1 MADASYI
8 DGNPELIL
16 GQEFLTWLWFRSET
30 GNVFRMETPE
40 RRGEPFTVA
49 MEQRIV
55 VRGGEGENQ
64 ETATVVGSFSPLREA
79 RLGLLT
85 GKQVVRCLVRLEK
98 DGMDWQVSLKA
109 EDFSINS
116 LRTPRVARDDGDE
129 DPEGLFL
136 EKMYL
141 IDLGLD
147 MLDEMYRQFLVLR
160 LDPAA
165 WNKEAQAVA
174 QWMQHDISQG
184 SMAPQSD
191 PF

>member
-1 MADASYI
+1 MAEIGYI
-8 DGNPELIL
+8 GENTDLIL

-30 GNVFRMETPE
+30 GNVFRMEGAE
-40 RRGEPFTVA
+40 HKGEPFTVA

-116 LRTPRVARDDGDE
+116 LRTPKVARDDGDE

-147 MLDEMYRQFLVLR
+147 MLDEMFRQFLVLR
-160 LDPAA
+160 LDSAA
-165 WNKEAQAVA
+165 WNSEAAAVA

-184 SMAPQSD
+184 AMAAQGD

>member
-1 MADASYI
+1 MAEIGYI
-8 DGNPELIL
+8 GENTDLIL

-30 GNVFRMETPE
+30 GNVFRMEGAE
-40 RRGEPFTVA
+40 HSGEPFTVA

-116 LRTPRVARDDGDE
+116 LRTP
-129 DPEGLFL
+129 
-136 EKMYL
+136 
-141 IDLGLD
+141 
-147 MLDEMYRQFLVLR
+147 
-160 LDPAA
+160 
-165 WNKEAQAVA
+165 
-174 QWMQHDISQG
+174 
-184 SMAPQSD
+184 
-191 PF
+191 

>member
-1 MADASYI
+1 MAEIGYI
-8 DGNPELIL
+8 GENTDLIL

-30 GNVFRMETPE
+30 GNVFRMEGAE
-40 RRGEPFTVA
+40 HKGEPFTVA

-116 LRTPRVARDDGDE
+116 LRTPKVTRDDGDE

-147 MLDEMYRQFLVLR
+147 MLDEMFRQFLVLR
-160 LDPAA
+160 LDSAA
-165 WNKEAQAVA
+165 WNREAAAVA

-184 SMAPQSD
+184 AMAAQGD

>member
-1 MADASYI
+1 MAEIGYI
-8 DGNPELIL
+8 GENTDLIL

-30 GNVFRMETPE
+30 GNVFRMEGPDYS
-40 RRGEPFTVA
+40 GEPFTVA

-116 LRTPRVARDDGDE
+116 LRTPKVARDDGDE

-147 MLDEMYRQFLVLR
+147 MLDEMFRQFLVLR
-160 LDPAA
+160 LDSAA
-165 WNKEAQAVA
+165 WNREAAAVA

-184 SMAPQSD
+184 AMAAQGD

>member
-1 MADASYI
+1 MAEAGYVGENTDI
-8 DGNPELIL
+8 IL

-30 GNVFRMETPE
+30 GNVFRMEKE
-40 RRGEPFTVA
+40 DRNGEPFTVG

-64 ETATVVGSFSPLREA
+64 ETATVSGSFSPLREA

-98 DGMDWQVSLKA
+98 DGMTWLVTLRA

-116 LRTPRVARDDGDE
+116 LRTPAVSKEDASE
-129 DPEGLFL
+129 DPDALFL

-141 IDLGLD
+141 TELGLD
-147 MLDEMYRQFLVLR
+147 MLDELYRQFLSVR
-160 LDPAA
+160 LAPEWNREAA
-165 WNKEAQAVA
+165 AVT
-174 QWMQHDISQG
+174 QWMRHDISQG
-184 SMAPQSD
+184 TMQPQV
-191 PF
+191 

>member
-1 MADASYI
+1 MAEIGYI
-8 DGNPELIL
+8 GENTDLIL

-30 GNVFRMETPE
+30 GNVFRMEGAE
-40 RRGEPFTVA
+40 RKGEPFTVA

-116 LRTPRVARDDGDE
+116 LRTPKVARDDGDE

-147 MLDEMYRQFLVLR
+147 MLDEMFRQFLALR

-165 WNKEAQAVA
+165 WNREAAAVA

-184 SMAPQSD
+184 AMAAQGD

>member
-1 MADASYI
+1 MAEIGYI
-8 DGNPELIL
+8 GENTDLIL

-30 GNVFRMETPE
+30 GSVFRMEGE
-40 RRGEPFTVA
+40 AHHGEPFNVA

-116 LRTPRVARDDGDE
+116 LRTPKVVRDDGDE

-147 MLDEMYRQFLVLR
+147 MLDEMFRQFLTLR
-160 LDPAA
+160 LSPAA
-165 WNKEAQAVA
+165 WNKEAEAVA
-174 QWMQHDISQG
+174 AWMQHDISQG
-184 SMAPQSD
+184 SMAPQA
-191 PF
+191 

>member
-1 MADASYI
+1 MAEIGYI
-8 DGNPELIL
+8 GENTDLIL

-30 GNVFRMETPE
+30 GNVFRMEGAE
-40 RRGEPFTVA
+40 HKGEPFTVA

-116 LRTPRVARDDGDE
+116 LRTPKVARDDGDE
-129 DPEGLFL
+129 APEGLFL

-141 IDLGLD
+141 IDLSLD
-147 MLDEMYRQFLVLR
+147 MLDEMFRQFLVLR
-160 LDPAA
+160 LDSAA
-165 WNKEAQAVA
+165 WNREAAAVA

-184 SMAPQSD
+184 AMAAQGD

>member
-1 MADASYI
+1 MADAAYI
-8 DGNPELIL
+8 GENTDLVL

-40 RRGEPFTVA
+40 HGGEPFTVG

-64 ETATVVGSFSPLREA
+64 ETATVSGSFSPLREA

-98 DGMDWQVSLKA
+98 DGQTWLVTLKA
-109 EDFSINS
+109 EDLSINS
-116 LRTPRVARDDGDE
+116 LRTPSISREDASE
-129 DPEGLFL
+129 DPDALFL

-141 IDLGLD
+141 IEQGLG
-147 MLDEMYRQFLVLR
+147 MIDEMYKQFLNVR
-160 LDPAA
+160 LDPSG
-165 WNKEAQAVA
+165 WQKESRAVA
-174 QWMQHDISQG
+174 EWMQHDISQG
-184 SMAPQSD
+184 AMQPQV
-191 PF
+191 

>member
-1 MADASYI
+1 MAEIGYI
-8 DGNPELIL
+8 GENTDLIL

-30 GNVFRMETPE
+30 GNVFRMEGAE
-40 RRGEPFTVA
+40 HSGEPFTVA

-116 LRTPRVARDDGDE
+116 LRTPKVARDDGDE

-147 MLDEMYRQFLVLR
+147 MLDEMFRQFLVLR
-160 LDPAA
+160 LDSAA
-165 WNKEAQAVA
+165 WNREAASVA

-184 SMAPQSD
+184 AMAAQGD

>member
-1 MADASYI
+1 MADIGYI
-8 DGNPELIL
+8 GENTDLIL

-30 GNVFRMETPE
+30 GNVFRMEGAE
-40 RRGEPFTVA
+40 HKGEPFTVA

-116 LRTPRVARDDGDE
+116 LRTPKVTRDDGDE

-147 MLDEMYRQFLVLR
+147 MLDEMFRQFLVLR
-160 LDPAA
+160 LDSAA
-165 WNKEAQAVA
+165 WNREASAVA

-184 SMAPQSD
+184 AIAPQGD

>member
-1 MADASYI
+1 MADIGYI
-8 DGNPELIL
+8 GENTDLIL

-40 RRGEPFTVA
+40 HNGEPFTVA

-85 GKQVVRCLVRLEK
+85 GKQVVRALVRLEK
-98 DGMDWQVSLKA
+98 DGMDWQVTLKA
-109 EDFSINS
+109 EDFSINA
-116 LRTPRVARDDGDE
+116 LRTPPMSKEDASE
-129 DPEGLFL
+129 DPDAIFL

-141 IDLGLD
+141 LDQALD
-147 MLDEMYRQFLVLR
+147 MLDEMFRQFLKIR
-160 LDPAA
+160 LAPAA
-165 WNKEAQAVA
+165 WQSEAAAVA
-174 QWMQHDISQG
+174 AWMKHDISQG
-184 SMAPQSD
+184 TMQPEG
-191 PF
+191 

>member
-1 MADASYI
+1 MGSSYTSPIDAAIIATLGPAFTLYI
-8 DGNPELIL
+8 DRLL
-16 GQEFLTWLWFRSET
+16 HH
-30 GNVFRMETPE
+30 
-40 RRGEPFTVA
+40 GEPFNVA

-116 LRTPRVARDDGDE
+116 LRTPKVARDDGDE

-147 MLDEMYRQFLVLR
+147 MLDEMFRQFLTLR
-160 LDPAA
+160 LSPAD
-165 WNKEAQAVA
+165 WQKEAAAVA

-184 SMAPQSD
+184 AMAPQSD

>member
-1 MADASYI
+1 MAELGYI
-8 DGNPELIL
+8 GENTDLIL

-40 RRGEPFTVA
+40 HNGIPFTVT

-85 GKQVVRCLVRLEK
+85 GKQVVRALIHIEK
-98 DGMDWQVSLKA
+98 DGMDWQVTLKA

-116 LRTPRVARDDGDE
+116 LRTPPISKDDAAQ
-129 DPEGLFL
+129 DPDAVFL
-136 EKMYL
+136 EKIYL
-141 IDLGLD
+141 IEQALN
-147 MLDEMYRQFLVLR
+147 MLDEMFQQFLALR
-160 LDPAA
+160 LSPAA
-165 WNKEAQAVA
+165 WQTEAKAVA
-174 QWMQHDISQG
+174 EWMRRDLSGGTMQPGI
-184 SMAPQSD
+184 
-191 PF
+191 

>member
-1 MADASYI
+1 MAEIGYI
-8 DGNPELIL
+8 GENTDLIL

-30 GNVFRMETPE
+30 GNVFRMEGTE
-40 RRGEPFTVA
+40 HNGEPFTVA

-116 LRTPRVARDDGDE
+116 LRTPKVARDDGDE

-141 IDLGLD
+141 IDLGLS
-147 MLDEMYRQFLVLR
+147 MLDEMFRQFLTLR
-160 LDPAA
+160 LTPAA
-165 WNKEAQAVA
+165 WNKEAEAVA
-174 QWMQHDISQG
+174 AWMQHDISQG
-184 SMAPQSD
+184 AMAPQA
-191 PF
+191 

>member
-1 MADASYI
+1 MADIGYI
-8 DGNPELIL
+8 GENTDLIL

-30 GNVFRMETPE
+30 GNVFRMEGAE
-40 RRGEPFTVA
+40 HKGEPFTVA

-116 LRTPRVARDDGDE
+116 LRTPKVTRDDGDE

-141 IDLGLD
+141 IDLVLD
-147 MLDEMYRQFLVLR
+147 MLDEMFRQFLVLR
-160 LDPAA
+160 LDSAA
-165 WNKEAQAVA
+165 WNREASAVA

-184 SMAPQSD
+184 AMAPQGD

>member
-1 MADASYI
+1 MAEIGYI
-8 DGNPELIL
+8 GENTDLIL

-30 GNVFRMETPE
+30 GNVFRMEGAE
-40 RRGEPFTVA
+40 HSGEPFTVA

-116 LRTPRVARDDGDE
+116 LRTPKVAREDGDE

-141 IDLGLD
+141 IDLGLS
-147 MLDEMYRQFLVLR
+147 MLDEMFRQFLTLR
-160 LDPAA
+160 LTPAA
-165 WNKEAQAVA
+165 WNKEAEAVA
-174 QWMQHDISQG
+174 AWMQHDISQG
-184 SMAPQSD
+184 AMAPQA
-191 PF
+191 

>member
-1 MADASYI
+1 MADIGYI
-8 DGNPELIL
+8 GENTDLVL

-30 GNVFRMETPE
+30 GNVFRMESGE
-40 RRGEPFTVA
+40 HSGEPFTVA
-49 MEQRIV
+49 MEQRIS
-55 VRGGEGENQ
+55 VRGGEGESQ
-64 ETATVVGSFSPLREA
+64 ETATVSGSFSPLREA

-98 DGMDWQVSLKA
+98 DGMDWQVTLKA
-109 EDFSINS
+109 EDFSVNS
-116 LRTPRVARDDGDE
+116 LRTPKVARDDGDE

-147 MLDEMYRQFLVLR
+147 MLDEMFRQFMLLR

-165 WNKEAQAVA
+165 WNKEAAAVA
-174 QWMQHDISQG
+174 EWMQHDISQG
-184 SMAPQSD
+184 AMAPQSD

>member
-1 MADASYI
+1 MAEIGYI
-8 DGNPELIL
+8 GENTDLIL

-30 GNVFRMETPE
+30 GNVFRMEGAE
-40 RRGEPFTVA
+40 HSGEPFTVA
-49 MEQRIV
+49 MEQRLV

-116 LRTPRVARDDGDE
+116 LRTPKVARDDGDE

-147 MLDEMYRQFLVLR
+147 MLDEMFRQFLALR
-160 LDPAA
+160 LAPAA
-165 WNKEAQAVA
+165 WNKEAEAVA
-174 QWMQHDISQG
+174 AWMQHDISQG
-184 SMAPQSD
+184 AMAAQGD

>member
-1 MADASYI
+1 MAEIGYI
-8 DGNPELIL
+8 GENTDLIL

-30 GNVFRMETPE
+30 GNVFRMEGAE
-40 RRGEPFTVA
+40 HKGEPFTVA

-116 LRTPRVARDDGDE
+116 LRTPKVARDDGDE

-147 MLDEMYRQFLVLR
+147 MLDEMFRQFLVLR
-160 LDPAA
+160 LDSAA
-165 WNKEAQAVA
+165 WNREAAAVA

-184 SMAPQSD
+184 AMAAQGD

>member
-1 MADASYI
+1 MADIGYI
-8 DGNPELIL
+8 GENTDLVL

-30 GNVFRMETPE
+30 GNVFRMEGGE
-40 RRGEPFTVA
+40 HRGEPFTVA
-49 MEQRIV
+49 MEQRIS
-55 VRGGEGENQ
+55 VRGGEGESQ
-64 ETATVVGSFSPLREA
+64 ETATVSGSFSPLREA

-85 GKQVVRCLVRLEK
+85 GKQVVRCLVRMEK
-98 DGMDWQVSLKA
+98 DGMDWQVTLKA

-116 LRTPRVARDDGDE
+116 LRTPKVARDDGDE

-147 MLDEMYRQFLVLR
+147 MLDEMFRQFMLLR

-165 WNKEAQAVA
+165 WNKEAAAVA
-174 QWMQHDISQG
+174 EWMQHDISQG
-184 SMAPQSD
+184 AMAPQSD

>member
-1 MADASYI
+1 MAEIGYI
-8 DGNPELIL
+8 GENTDLIL

-30 GNVFRMETPE
+30 GNVFRMEGADHK
-40 RRGEPFTVA
+40 GEPFTVA

-109 EDFSINS
+109 EDLSINS
-116 LRTPRVARDDGDE
+116 LRTPKVARDDGDE

-147 MLDEMYRQFLVLR
+147 MLDEMFRQFLVLR
-160 LDPAA
+160 LDSAA
-165 WNKEAQAVA
+165 WNREAAAVA

-184 SMAPQSD
+184 AMAAQGD

>member
-1 MADASYI
+1 
-8 DGNPELIL
+8 
-16 GQEFLTWLWFRSET
+16 
-30 GNVFRMETPE
+30 
-40 RRGEPFTVA
+40 
-49 MEQRIV
+49 
-55 VRGGEGENQ
+55 
-64 ETATVVGSFSPLREA
+64 
-79 RLGLLT
+79 
-85 GKQVVRCLVRLEK
+85 
-98 DGMDWQVSLKA
+98 MDWQVSLKA

-147 MLDEMYRQFLVLR
+147 MLDEMYRQFLSLR
-160 LDPAA
+160 LDAAA

-174 QWMQHDISQG
+174 EWMRHDISQG
-184 SMAPQSD
+184 AMAPQSD

>member
-1 MADASYI
+1 MAEIGYI
-8 DGNPELIL
+8 GENTDLIL

-30 GNVFRMETPE
+30 GNVFRMEGAE
-40 RRGEPFTVA
+40 RGGEPFTVA

-147 MLDEMYRQFLVLR
+147 MLDEMYRQFLSLR
-160 LDPAA
+160 LDAAA

-174 QWMQHDISQG
+174 EWMRHDISQG
-184 SMAPQSD
+184 AMAPQSD

>member
-1 MADASYI
+1 MADIGYI
-8 DGNPELIL
+8 GENTDLIL

-30 GNVFRMETPE
+30 GNVFRMEGAE
-40 RRGEPFTVA
+40 HKGEPFTVA

-116 LRTPRVARDDGDE
+116 LRTPKVTRDDGDE

-147 MLDEMYRQFLVLR
+147 MLDEMFRQFLVLR
-160 LDPAA
+160 LDSAA
-165 WNKEAQAVA
+165 WNREVSAVA

-184 SMAPQSD
+184 AIAPQGD